1 MKKLQVTG
9 LEDSQIYSKNGYELW
24 FKIRPVFRKLLKVSA
39 IGIENIPEK
48 GGCIIASNH
57 RSNLDPFVLNIISP
71 RPIFFMAKEELFK
84 IPIFSWFIKKAGA
97 FPVRRNGRDIKA
109 IKRALSLLKEGYCIG
124 IFPEGRRAKPG
135 EFGKPQSGV
144 GLLVSKTDVPV
155 IPVKINGTDIV
166 YPVGSKLPK
175 IGKSAIEIKVGNP
188 INIDRTLD
196 YKDISN
202 SIMEHI
208 INL

>member
-1 MKKLQVTG
+1 MVG
-9 LEDSQIYSKNGYELW
+9 LEDSQIYSEKGYQLW
-24 FKIRPVFRKLLKVSA
+24 FKVRPTLKKLLKIEVE
-39 IGIENIPEK
+39 GVENIPEK
-48 GGCIIASNH
+48 GGCIVASNH

-84 IPIFSWFIKKAGA
+84 IPIFNWFIKKAGA

-109 IKRALSLLKEGYCIG
+109 MKRALSLLKEGHCIG

-144 GLLVSKTDVPV
+144 GLLVSKIDVPV
-155 IPVKINGTDIV
+155 IPVKIDGTDIV
-166 YPVGSKLPK
+166 YPVGSKFPK
-175 IGKSAIEIKVGNP
+175 IGKSVIKIKVGNP
-188 INIDRTLD
+188 LTINRELE
-196 YKDISN
+196 YRNISN
-202 SIMEHI
+202 HIMEQI